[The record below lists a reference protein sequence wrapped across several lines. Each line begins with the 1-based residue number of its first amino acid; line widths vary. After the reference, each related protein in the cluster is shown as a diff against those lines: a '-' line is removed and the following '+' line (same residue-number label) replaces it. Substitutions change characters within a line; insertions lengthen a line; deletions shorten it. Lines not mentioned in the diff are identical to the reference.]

1 MIYPTLFSLLYLF
14 TSHYNLNPVEL
25 QDLIHS
31 GLEFAYVEEFDSAQT
46 YFDTIIAIYPDNPAG
61 YFLTATLLQF
71 KMMDECHNA
80 YEDEYL
86 SFMKKAIRYAQE
98 ILEEEE
104 NIWAEFYLGNS
115 YINRAF
121 YEGFKGNY
129 FEAFKQSIKAGRI
142 LRNIIAKD
150 STFYDA
156 YFGIGTSEYFW
167 ARVTRYIPFLR
178 LAEGKVSE
186 AIRKL
191 HIAAEMSIY
200 SGPMSKNIL
209 ASIYGEEGEFGK
221 ADSIIDRLLMDY
233 SDSRVFLW
241 NKVQLEFKQKNYAH
255 SADLYNRLFAM
266 YDNYNNKNYANLAY
280 CKLYVGKCFYALGE
294 KDKAKQALK
303 EVIAYKQHAAKY
315 PQIKDYCREAYGL
328 LSRML

>member
-14 TSHYNLNPVEL
+14 APHYDLNPAEI

-31 GLEFAYVEEFDSAQT
+31 GLEFTYVEEFDSAQT
-46 YFDTIIAIYPDNPAG
+46 YFDKIIAQYPDNPAG
-61 YFLTATLLQF
+61 YFLMATLLQLQ
-71 KMMDECHNA
+71 MMDECHNA

-86 SFMKKAIRYAQE
+86 SFMKKATKYAE
-98 ILEEEE
+98 RILADEE
-104 NIWAEFYLGNS
+104 NIWAEFYIGSS

-129 FEAFKQSIKAGRI
+129 FEAFKQTIKASRI
-142 LRNIIAKD
+142 LKSIVQKD

-156 YFGIGTSEYFW
+156 YFGIGTFEYFW
-167 ARVTRYIPFLR
+167 ARVTRYIPVLR
-178 LAEGKVSE
+178 LADGKVSE
-186 AIRKL
+186 AIRQL
-191 HIAAEMSIY
+191 HIAADRSIY
-200 SGPMSKNIL
+200 SGPISKNVL

-241 NKVQLEFKQKNYAH
+241 NKVQLAFKQKNYAH
-255 SADLYNRLFAM
+255 AADLYNRLFAM
-266 YDNYNNKNYANLAY
+266 YDNHNKKNYSNLAY
-280 CKLYVGKCFYALGE
+280 CKLYVGKCFYEIGE
-294 KDKAKQALK
+294 KEKAKQALK
-303 EVIAYKQHAAKY
+303 EVIAYKQHAAEY